1 LALALDFS
9 TDSPSAGQLG
19 AQASKLDDMTA
30 IHDTS
35 RAAHVRDVHL
45 RAVEPTRHATLEQL
59 RRRRTRA
66 DQFERLR
73 MFAATRARPPVFAY
87 WSAALIHGL
96 PLLEPPPG
104 TIHVVAAGRTE
115 GAASGVV
122 THARDQPSCAVV
134 KQGLRATSVAK
145 TVADLA
151 GRTSFLQGVALADA
165 ALSTGTWGERT
176 PLATRQ
182 DLEEAAS
189 AVRDPHERRRAVASV
204 RFADGRAESA
214 LESVSRATIALAGAP
229 PPALQLAVPALFG
242 PSARLDFAWPELGV
256 AGEADGA
263 AKLHHPAFRR
273 GRDAWGLLAE
283 RAARE
288 RRVEAA
294 GWRFVCW
301 QWATGRRVDKM
312 SELLVRHGIPLDRAG
327 RIAALGL

>member
-1 LALALDFS
+1 
-9 TDSPSAGQLG
+9 
-19 AQASKLDDMTA
+19 MTA
-30 IHDTS
+30 IHNTS

-176 PLATRQ
+176 PLVTRE

-204 RFADGRAESA
+204 RFADGRAESP
-214 LESVSRATIALAGAP
+214 LESVSRATIALAVGP
-229 PPALQLAVPALFG
+229 PPALQLAVPALFEAVQPGG
-242 PSARLDFAWPELGV
+242 PLWGLRYISVNGFDIVCEHQEDKVVPRSSRG
-256 AGEADGA
+256 ADGFYDEELNCAICQCVEGGQHVLLGA
-263 AKLHHPAFRR
+263 AYSGGGSEYL
-273 GRDAWGLLAE
+273 
-283 RAARE
+283 ARE
-288 RRVEAA
+288 
-294 GWRFVCW
+294 
-301 QWATGRRVDKM
+301 VDG
-312 SELLVRHGIPLDRAG
+312 STY
-327 RIAALGL
+327 